1 MYVTFCIPCK
11 DKVELAQEDDIVSDK
26 ETPRVHINPLRPEVN
41 IDGDDDD
48 KETLILESRTSPSLQ
63 YTLGS

>member
-1 MYVTFCIPCK
+1 M
-11 DKVELAQEDDIVSDK
+11 ELAQEDDIVSDK